1 MESEESTNE
10 QQDALQNIPM
20 EVSRERVESLWR
32 QVLNQKSSA
41 RSDLAEVRS
50 SRAKAEMERQRISND
65 ALNSTREACRQLI
78 SETER
83 QLARARLAEA
93 EAAKK
98 LAEGEKEFTQA
109 QVERAEADSYRERVM
124 AEADQYREKVMSEA
138 QQETQRMREEA
149 RSSALQE
156 CQDLKRHVTYEVQAI
171 LAEVDSIRA
180 AAQEELEAQ
189 RIYAET
195 ANIKATIQDVRAQ
208 VLGNV
213 DRAVSEGFEGNGDV
227 SFPGATESHESTGLD
242 EAQGLGPMMEP
253 QEVLAEIEPQHD
265 TPQDQQEETALPKT
279 SKAQSSK

>member
-1 MESEESTNE
+1 
-10 QQDALQNIPM
+10 
-20 EVSRERVESLWR
+20 
-32 QVLNQKSSA
+32 
-41 RSDLAEVRS
+41 
-50 SRAKAEMERQRISND
+50 MERQRISND
-65 ALNSTREACRQLI
+65 ALHSTREACRQLI

-98 LAEGEKEFTQA
+98 FAEGEKEFTRAQA
-109 QVERAEADSYRERVM
+109 ERSEADSYNERVM
-124 AEADQYREKVMSEA
+124 AEADRYREKVMAEA
-138 QQETQRMREEA
+138 QQESQRMREEA

-195 ANIKATIQDVRAQ
+195 ANIKVTSQDVRAQ

-213 DRAVSEGFEGNGDV
+213 YRTVHEGTEGNGDD
-227 SFPGATESHESTGLD
+227 PCLGATESLESTGVD

-253 QEVLAEIEPQHD
+253 QEALAEVEPQHV
-265 TPQDQQEETALPKT
+265 TPQDEPEETALPKS